1 MSEQCVNLRSNT
13 NVMIL
18 RIPHR
23 YDLSI
28 DSCVN
33 KEVVTFNRKL
43 HKLMRNKLKVKMLF
57 YEITSED
64 FTSHGL
70 HLNATGK
77 TTVAKTIAQNLLQLY
92 EDKKTHPITLQW
104 KLSYNDSNLNRCTL
118 KVSDTDHMTSI
129 NPLPMDFFF

>member
-1 MSEQCVNLRSNT
+1 MMYYINKNETRKGLECLNKCVNLRSNT

-43 HKLMRNKLKVKMLF
+43 HKLMRNKQKVKVLD
-57 YEITSED
+57 YKITRVD
-64 FTSHGL
+64 FTL
-70 HLNATGK
+70 MQLGK
-77 TTVAKTIAQNLLQLY
+77 PQLLKQ
-92 EDKKTHPITLQW
+92 
-104 KLSYNDSNLNRCTL
+104 
-118 KVSDTDHMTSI
+118 
-129 NPLPMDFFF
+129 